1 MTRVKL
7 TKITYSDSLYDSV
20 VSMVCNNY
28 YLNRL
33 RNNEVEKSGKFK
45 QTYSHKTTFDT
56 EVYAEV

>member
-7 TKITYSDSLYDSV
+7 TKITYRDSLYDSV
-20 VSMVCNNY
+20 VSMVCNNH
-28 YLNRL
+28 YLN

-56 EVYAEV
+56 ELYAEV